1 MIYIATHKPFEDLKF
16 NNYCPLQVGA
26 EGKISLGYLKDNT
39 GDNISSKNANYCELT
54 GVYWIWKN
62 VTDEYKGIVHYRRFF
77 GKSNLC
83 SKKTE
88 IYSYDE
94 LVSMLK
100 KVDIILP
107 YTEYFK
113 QNAKDELLCN
123 CCTLEIFEEMERI
136 VKSKYPEYKEAFDTY
151 FSNNKST
158 LFNMMFCKS
167 EIFDEYCKWL
177 FDILLELEKQ
187 VDLTKLNEYQQ
198 RLYGFL
204 SERLLN
210 VWVIKN
216 KLKVKNL
223 PVINTE
229 MNLGERM
236 LLVLRRIKHKYFEC
250 GI

>member
-1 MIYIATHKPFEDLKF
+1 MRILLVEDDLMLGEAMQYALRQHKLAADWLK
-16 NNYCPLQVGA
+16 
-26 EGKISLGYLKDNT
+26 LG
-39 GDNISSKNANYCELT
+39 
-54 GVYWIWKN
+54 
-62 VTDEYKGIVHYRRFF
+62 
-77 GKSNLC
+77 
-83 SKKTE
+83 
-88 IYSYDE
+88 
-94 LVSMLK
+94 
-100 KVDIILP
+100 
-107 YTEYFK
+107 
-113 QNAKDELLCN
+113 
-123 CCTLEIFEEMERI
+123 
-136 VKSKYPEYKEAFDTY
+136 KEAI
-151 FSNNKST
+151 NA
-158 LFNMMFCKS
+158 CKS

-236 LLVLRRIKHKYFEC
+236 LLVLRRIKHKYFER
-250 GI
+250 GM